1 MCLLLNESHHTISMI
16 CCSGV
21 LGHLAMTSFFQEE
34 KQYYELQYG
43 LSTMEG
49 IVKLYVVVPC
59 IWLRI
64 HINYVNHDN
73 APVYHYIAH

>member
-1 MCLLLNESHHTISMI
+1 MF
-16 CCSGV
+16 CSVRDG
-21 LGHLAMTSFFQEE
+21 TWEE